1 MPNRRQPDLERQARA
16 FAGELSELLNGTV
29 TDGIPLRWYMD
40 PHGRAVVGYNASKEN
55 PLGDPIPLT
64 ISQSPARLHLSV
76 LNTLD
81 LDASGR
87 FLATSKSTYT
97 LQEADATASILTYD
111 FVREPPN
118 VYPEAHF
125 HLHGESDALRRVLLL
140 CGRTKNKPDDLHIPV
155 GGRRFRPCLEDVIE
169 FCVLERLVTPRERW
183 QAVLNDSRGRYYEKQ
198 LEAAVRQD
206 PSRAA
211 DVLRSE
217 GWHVREPDDRAA

>member
-1 MPNRRQPDLERQARA
+1 M
-16 FAGELSELLNGTV
+16 
-29 TDGIPLRWYMD
+29 
-40 PHGRAVVGYNASKEN
+40 
-55 PLGDPIPLT
+55 
-64 ISQSPARLHLSV
+64 
-76 LNTLD
+76 
-81 LDASGR
+81 
-87 FLATSKSTYT
+87 
-97 LQEADATASILTYD
+97 
-111 FVREPPN
+111 PN